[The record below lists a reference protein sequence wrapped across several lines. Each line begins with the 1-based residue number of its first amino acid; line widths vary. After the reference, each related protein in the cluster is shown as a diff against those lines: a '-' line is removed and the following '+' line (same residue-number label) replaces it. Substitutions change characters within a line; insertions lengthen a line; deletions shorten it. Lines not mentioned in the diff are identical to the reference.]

1 MQSFH
6 ITTCGLL
13 ILCGLLVPLSS
24 SPINSAIFLIMA
36 FCNSAFILFFFNVE
50 FLSLIFIIIYVG
62 AIAVLFLFV
71 VMMLN
76 IKITEQNILAYSI
89 TNKILFIFMLF
100 YCLFL
105 ILSYAFDNTFS
116 RDIALSINKDEII
129 LFLDEIHNINIIG
142 QVLFNYFNSC
152 LLIAGMMLLIS
163 LMGAIL
169 LTLDFRTVK
178 KGNLVLKQLSKTFN
192 SIQYTNK

>member
-1 MQSFH
+1 VRLFY
-6 ITTCGLL
+6 
-13 ILCGLLVPLSS
+13 
-24 SPINSAIFLIMA
+24 
-36 FCNSAFILFFFNVE
+36 FFFNVE

>member
-1 MQSFH
+1 MQLFH
-6 ITTCGLL
+6 VTICGLL

-76 IKITEQNILAYSI
+76 IKITEQSILAYST
-89 TNKILFIFMLF
+89 TNKILFLFMLF

-105 ILSYAFDNTFS
+105 LLSYSFDSIFS
-116 RDIALSINKDEII
+116 CDIALSINKNEII
-129 LFLDEIHNINIIG
+129 LFLDDIQNINIIG

-163 LMGAIL
+163 LMGTIL
-169 LTLDFRTVK
+169 LTFDFRVVK

-192 SIQYTNK
+192 SVQYTNK

>member
-6 ITTCGLL
+6 ISACGLL

-76 IKITEQNILAYSI
+76 IKITEQNVLAYST

-105 ILSYAFDNTFS
+105 ILSYSFENTFS
-116 RDIALSINKDEII
+116 RDIAININKNEII
-129 LFLDEIHNINIIG
+129 LFLDEINNINIIG
-142 QVLFNYFNSC
+142 QILFNYFNSC
-152 LLIAGMMLLIS
+152 LLISGLMLLIS

-178 KGNLVLKQLSKTFN
+178 NGNLVLKQLSKTFN
-192 SIQYTNK
+192 SIHYTNK

>member
-1 MQSFH
+1 MQAFH
-6 ITTCGLL
+6 IITCGLL
-13 ILCGLLVPLSS
+13 ILCGLLVPLSN

-76 IKITEQNILAYSI
+76 IKVTEQNILAYSV
-89 TNKILFIFMLF
+89 TNKTLFIFMLF

-105 ILSYAFDNTFS
+105 ILSYALDHTFS
-116 RDIALSINKDEII
+116 RDVVLSINKNEII

-142 QVLFNYFNSC
+142 QTLFNYFNSC

-192 SIQYTNK
+192 SIQYVNK